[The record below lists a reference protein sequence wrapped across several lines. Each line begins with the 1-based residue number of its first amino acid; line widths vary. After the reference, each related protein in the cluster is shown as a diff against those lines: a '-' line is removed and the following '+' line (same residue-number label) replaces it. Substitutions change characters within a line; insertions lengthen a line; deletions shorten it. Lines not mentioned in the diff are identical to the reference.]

1 MTIQPI
7 SAASA
12 ALYLTASDL
21 RERGICAGELT
32 AEHTLELTREAFRQ
46 AGLSLDGALEIE
58 TYPDKCGLLVFVR
71 VSPAR
76 QTVWHFEDCE
86 SLLAAA
92 AALGESETDGA
103 LYWWE
108 DRCWLVL
115 PGREADVSAR
125 VSEFGSQ
132 ETRDPYILARLEE
145 YGILLLPTGAL
156 SVLRKHFKL

>member
-12 ALYLTASDL
+12 ALYLTPADL
-21 RERGICAGELT
+21 RERGICTDKLN
-32 AEHTLELTREAFRQ
+32 AERTLELTREAFRQ
-46 AGLSLDGALEIE
+46 AGLSLEGSLEIE

-76 QTVWHFEDCE
+76 QTIWRFEDCE
-86 SLLAAA
+86 SLLSAA
-92 AALGESETDGA
+92 AALGEDESDGA

-115 PGREADVSAR
+115 PGREADISAR
-125 VSEFGSQ
+125 LSEFGSQ
-132 ETRDPYILARLEE
+132 ETEDPYILARLEE
-145 YGILLLPTGAL
+145 YGILLLAANAPSA
-156 SVLRKHFKL
+156 LRKHFGL